1 MTEAITATPGTR
13 VVNGR
18 QVPEAGTWA
27 IDPSHASF
35 EFVAR
40 HLMAKVRGNFSGV
53 SGVATIAEIPEESTL
68 EVEIDAST
76 IDTKDPN
83 RDAHLRS
90 NDFFG
95 VEDHPT
101 ISFRSTAVRSGE
113 GENEWQVDGD
123 LTIKGVTRP
132 VTVDVE
138 FLGAGIDPWATSGSA
153 SRAWSPWST
162 GRTGAWSGTPP
173 WSRAGSCWPSRSD
186 WRSRPSWS
194 RSNQHLRDIGRRR
207 GLSARGTGRRLGHA
221 RGTGRG
227 SRGGGRRY
235 PADRRSAGALRR
247 VPRRG

>member
-1 MTEAITATPGTR
+1 VKAAISIVTVREGDIYMTEAITATSGTR

-40 HLMAKVRGNFSGV
+40 HLMAKVRGSFSGV
-53 SGVATIAEIPEESTL
+53 SGVATVAEVPEESTL

-101 ISFRSTAVRSGE
+101 ISFRSTAVRSGD
-113 GENEWQVDGD
+113 GANEWKVDGD

-138 FLGAGIDPWATSGSA
+138 FLGAGIDPWGNQRIGFSGVVPEVNREDWGLTWNA
-153 SRAWSPWST
+153 ALET
-162 GRTGAWSGTPP
+162 GGF
-173 WSRAGSCWPSRSD
+173 
-186 WRSRPSWS
+186 
-194 RSNQHLRDIGRRR
+194 L
-207 GLSARGTGRRLGHA
+207 LSKSVRLEIEA
-221 RGTGRG
+221 ELIRK
-227 SRGGGRRY
+227 
-235 PADRRSAGALRR
+235 
-247 VPRRG
+247 